1 MINMIITANRHHQ
14 KLGLNAKIA
23 TKTTA
28 DKYIDNGKERV
39 FMVWT
44 TKKKKGEKLVKKMK
58 WGLKMATVYI

>member
-39 FMVWT
+39 FMV
-44 TKKKKGEKLVKKMK
+44 
-58 WGLKMATVYI
+58 